1 MIHILVKL
9 TVKNFTALE
18 EFECQAVAIMNRHGG
33 QLLSAFETCRNEDGS
48 GEEVHVLAFP
58 SDEAFA
64 RYRADGDLASLKDLR
79 ERAVIHTEV
88 LVSERLKNY

>member
-9 TVKNFTALE
+9 TVKNFNVLE
-18 EFECQAVAIMNRHGG
+18 EFERQAVAIMKRHGG
-33 QLLSAFETCRNEDGS
+33 QLLSAFETCRNEDDS

-64 RYRADGDLASLKDLR
+64 GYRVDGDLVDLKDLR
-79 ERAVIHTEV
+79 DRAISHTEV
-88 LVSERLKNY
+88 LVSKRLKTY

>member
-18 EFECQAVAIMNRHGG
+18 EFERQAVAIMKRHGG
-33 QLLSAFETCRNEDGS
+33 QLLSVFEACRNEDGS

-64 RYRADGDLASLKDLR
+64 GYRVDGDLVDLKDLR
-79 ERAVIHTEV
+79 DRAISHTEV
-88 LVSERLKNY
+88 MVSERLKSY